1 MRPEIRTLLTD
12 MQLAIQRI
20 EEFCIGA
27 GWDDYSQDLL
37 LQSAVERQL
46 MILGEA
52 LFRISKLDD
61 DWQTWFAAA
70 RQIVRFRHV
79 LVHGY
84 ETIGAMRVWRVVTD
98 ELPTVK
104 QELTTLLGDPDHADA

>member
-1 MRPEIRTLLTD
+1 
-12 MQLAIQRI
+12 
-20 EEFCIGA
+20 
-27 GWDDYSQDLL
+27 
-37 LQSAVERQL
+37 

-70 RQIVRFRHV
+70 RQVVRFRHV

-84 ETIGAMRVWRVVTD
+84 ETIGAMRVLRVVTD

-104 QELTTLLGDPDHADA
+104 RELISLLAEPGNGQG